1 MTITTTTKALLSIPD
16 AQHQLGDIGRTL
28 LYELIDA
35 GHLTRVKIGARA
47 FITGASVDAYVANLT
62 AAACGVNT

>member
-1 MTITTTTKALLSIPD
+1 MTTKTLLSIPD
-16 AQHQLGDIGRTL
+16 AQQQLGDIGRTL

-47 FITGASVDAYVANLT
+47 FVTAASVDTYVANLT
-62 AAACGVNT
+62 SAAAHK

>member
-1 MTITTTTKALLSIPD
+1 MTTNKALLSIPD

-28 LYELIDA
+28 LYELIDG

-62 AAACGVNT
+62 SAAAR